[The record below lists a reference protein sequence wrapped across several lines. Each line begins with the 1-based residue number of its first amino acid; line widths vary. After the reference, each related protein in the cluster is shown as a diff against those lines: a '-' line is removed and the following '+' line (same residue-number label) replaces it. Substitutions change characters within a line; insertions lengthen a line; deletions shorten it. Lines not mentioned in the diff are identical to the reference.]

1 MSKKLNYFEKE
12 YIMGYPVSEDKK
24 IQKLTNLLVKHSEK
38 EGVEFSFGGEELYLV
53 ETFSDFGGLPMFLSE
68 AKEIYEKIYN
78 NLFTVQELMDGIGRK
93 IKEPTIEE
101 LIKEQ
106 DFLDKQPLTHL
117 FPIEF
122 IKKESDTFFGFIPKT
137 IEGNSGDFAI
147 IAHFSH
153 YSLDEYIKL
162 YKRNKM
168 LLVDGKIPLDPLYEK
183 MVNKI
188 NNKKLIIRADKQEL
202 NKDN

>member
-1 MSKKLNYFEKE
+1 
-12 YIMGYPVSEDKK
+12 MGYPRAEDKK
-24 IQKLTNLLVKHSEK
+24 IQKLTNLLVKHAER
-38 EGVEFSFGGEELYLV
+38 ENVEFSFGGEELYLV
-53 ETFSDFGGLPMFLSE
+53 ETFSDFGGFPMFLTE
-68 AKEIYEKIYN
+68 AKEIYEKVYN
-78 NLFTVQELMDGIGRK
+78 NLFTVQELMDGIGSK

-101 LIKEQ
+101 LMKEQ
-106 DFLDKQPLTHL
+106 DFLEKQSLTHI

-122 IKKESDTFFGFIPKT
+122 IKKETDTFFGFIPKT

-188 NNKKLIIRADKQEL
+188 NSKKLIIKIDKAEL
-202 NKDN
+202 TKEN

>member
-1 MSKKLNYFEKE
+1 
-12 YIMGYPVSEDKK
+12 MGYPKSEDKK
-24 IQKLTNLLVKHSEK
+24 IQKLTNLLLKHAER

-53 ETFSDFGGLPMFLSE
+53 ETFSDFGGLPMFLVE
-68 AKEIYEKIYN
+68 AKEIYEKVYN
-78 NLFTVQELMDGIGRK
+78 NLFTVQELMNGMGVK
-93 IKEPTIEE
+93 IKQPNMEE
-101 LIKEQ
+101 MSLEQ
-106 DFLDKQPLTHL
+106 DFLDKQPITHL
-117 FPIEF
+117 FPIDF
-122 IKKESDTFFGFIPKT
+122 IKKENDTFFGFVPKT
-137 IEGNSGDFAI
+137 IDGNSGDFSI

-188 NNKKLIIRADKQEL
+188 NNKKLIIRAEKIDLSKEQ
-202 NKDN
+202 